1 MNRGGRISAVLTA
14 APALAAALA
23 LAAGTTG
30 SVTARAAADPV
41 PSPSRSHMPA
51 AAPHTFQVPDE
62 VKAAVIAA
70 SASTLTGCGP
80 PASTPVPDG
89 QPIVVKLPPAAAFT
103 VGKISASM
111 WRHPSVSDPAWQLSF
126 YGFMWL
132 HPLAQRAAQD
142 GQQKSLAALIDQAVQ
157 FHRLDPDPGEPRL
170 GWDEGASMRRL
181 TAENCLYQLTHS
193 TRLISGMIADAKVLL
208 GPRYYGPPYHQ
219 VHNHGVM
226 ANLAVLHASALLGNR
241 QWRLKATARLRA
253 ESTLAFSRK
262 GVSLEQSSSYQALN
276 IRLWARAA
284 EALEEAAPADPA
296 VRTLRQVLAKADR
309 VLAWLT
315 EPDRNLVMIGES
327 DETAGTTRSKAQ
339 DRVFRDDQAGL
350 GIGRWSWSAPGTTYY
365 TVRYG
370 PPMRAHGQQDRG
382 GVTWSALGARILVGP
397 GRYSYDHA
405 STYYPYAKGP
415 ASHNVAFPTRRTLV
429 NSRTVSVRKMSY
441 SSTSQAWQLA
451 DSLYG
456 TAHARAL
463 LVNAKAHRLTATDT
477 FAHRASFVQKWHLDS
492 AWRLASVTDHGRRA
506 VFTRSGGRRLV
517 LTTTGSVSV
526 RRGSTRP
533 VAGWYFPSL
542 GRRRANTEVT
552 VSAHGTA
559 TTTFTIS

>member
-1 MNRGGRISAVLTA
+1 
-14 APALAAALA
+14 
-23 LAAGTTG
+23 
-30 SVTARAAADPV
+30 
-41 PSPSRSHMPA
+41 
-51 AAPHTFQVPDE
+51 VPDE
-62 VKAAVIAA
+62 VKSAVIAA

-80 PASTPVPDG
+80 PAATAVPDG

-103 VGKISASM
+103 VGKISTSM
-111 WRHPSVSDPAWQLSF
+111 WVHPSVSDPAWQLSF

-142 GQQKSLAALIDQAVQ
+142 GQQESLAALVDQIVQ
-157 FHRLDPDPGEPRL
+157 FHALNPDHGRSEH

-181 TAENCLYQLTHS
+181 TAESCLYQITQS
-193 TRLISGMIADAKVLL
+193 KRLVSGMTADANVLL

-226 ANLAVLHASALLGNR
+226 ANLALLRAAGLLGNR
-241 QWRLKATARLRA
+241 QWRLTATARLRN
-253 ESTLAFSRK
+253 ESTVAFSRK

-276 IRLWARAA
+276 INLWARAA
-284 EALEEAAPADPA
+284 EALEDAAPADPA
-296 VRTLRQVLAKADR
+296 VRTLRQVLAKARR
-309 VLAWLT
+309 VLAWYT
-315 EPDRNLVMIGES
+315 EPDRNLVLIGES
-327 DETAGTTRSKAQ
+327 DEGAGTTRSKAQ

-350 GIGRWSWSAPGTTYY
+350 GVGRWSWSDPRTSYY

-382 GVTWSALGARILVGP
+382 GVTWSALGTRVLVGP
-397 GRYSYDHA
+397 GRYTYDAA
-405 STYYPYAKGP
+405 SRYYPYAKRP
-415 ASHNVAFPTRRTLV
+415 ASHNVAFPARGTLV
-429 NSRTVSVRKMSY
+429 NSRSVSVRKMSY
-441 SSTSQAWQLA
+441 TSTRQAWQFA

-463 LVNAKAHRLTATDT
+463 VVDAKARRLTATDAFGRRT
-477 FAHRASFVQKWHLDS
+477 WFVQKWHLDS
-492 AWRLASVTDHGRRA
+492 AWRLASVGDHGRTA

-517 LTTTGSVSV
+517 LSTTGSISV

-533 VAGWYFPSL
+533 VAGWYFPGL
-542 GRRRANTEVT
+542 GQRRTNVEVT
-552 VSAHGTA
+552 VSARGTA

>member
-1 MNRGGRISAVLTA
+1 MHGGGRDRT
-14 APALAAALA
+14 ALAAA
-23 LAAGTTG
+23 
-30 SVTARAAADPV
+30 VTVAAAAVAVAATVTGAAPAGAASDPV
-41 PSPSRSHMPA
+41 PRPPLGTRVPLHTIQALDETA
-51 AAPHTFQVPDE
+51 AG
-62 VKAAVIAA
+62 VIAA

-80 PASTPVPDG
+80 SAAAPVPDG
-89 QPIVVKLPPAAAFT
+89 KPIVVKLPPAAPFT
-103 VGKISASM
+103 VGKISTSM
-111 WRHPSVSDPAWQLSF
+111 WLHPAVSDPAWQLSF

-142 GQQKSLAALIDQAVQ
+142 GQQASLAALVDQMAQ
-157 FHRLDPDPGEPRL
+157 FHRLDPDPGTSRR

-193 TRLISGMIADAKVLL
+193 RRLISGMTADAKVLL

-226 ANLAVLHASALLGNR
+226 ANLALLHAAELLGNR
-241 QWRLKATARLRA
+241 QWRLKATARLRS

-262 GVSLEQSSSYQALN
+262 GVSFEQSSSYQALN

-284 EALEEAAPADPA
+284 EDLENAAPADPA
-296 VRTLRQVLAKADR
+296 VRTLRQVLAKAGR
-309 VLAWLT
+309 VLAWYT

-327 DETAGTTRSKAQ
+327 DEGPGTTRSKAQ

-350 GIGRWSWSAPGTTYY
+350 GVGRWSWSDPRTTYY

-370 PPMRAHGQQDRG
+370 PTMRAHGQQDRG
-382 GVTWSALGARILVGP
+382 GVTWSALGTRILVGP
-397 GRYSYDHA
+397 GRYTYDRP
-405 STYYPYAKGP
+405 SKYYPYGKGP
-415 ASHNVAFPTRRTLV
+415 ASHNVAFPTRGRLV

-441 SSTSQAWQLA
+441 TSTRQAWQFA

-463 LVNAKAHRLTATDT
+463 LVDAKAHRLTATDAFGRGT
-477 FAHRASFVQKWHLDS
+477 SFVQKWHLDP
-492 AWRLASVTDHGRRA
+492 AWRLASLSNHGRTA

-517 LTTTGSVSV
+517 LTTTGSISV

-533 VAGWYFPSL
+533 VAGWYFPSI
-542 GRRRANTEVT
+542 GHRTANTEVT
-552 VSAHGTA
+552 VSARGSA